1 MSRTSAPGRA
11 EATVRAAE
19 YVRMSTDQQQYS
31 TQNQSAAIAAY
42 AAAHA
47 MAIVKTY
54 RDEGRSGVRI
64 KGRHALQCL
73 LADIRNGDKD
83 YEVVLVYDVSRWGR
97 FQNPDEA
104 AYHEFVC
111 NLGGVS
117 VVYVSE
123 PFSNDGTPFSAVLKG
138 LKRAMAGEYS
148 RELSAKVYAG
158 QCRLISMGYRQGGSA
173 GYGLRR
179 MRLDALGRPQGILEH
194 GQRKAVVTD
203 RIILVP
209 GPMDE
214 VRVVRRIFRE
224 FAAGMGA
231 AAIAHGL
238 NAEAIGFLDDK
249 RWNNHRIRALLK
261 NAKYVGDNVF
271 GRTHGSF
278 HLPRVNA
285 PETAWITRKSSFKPL
300 VSRQLFL
307 KAKERFEQ
315 MAKKKADDDVLSPL
329 REILAREGKVNSRLI
344 REDRQSVSVPTLV
357 RRFGGLRHVYRLIG
371 FTPKRNLIYADA
383 RAHFLG
389 VREST
394 TAAVKAMF
402 EQAGLF
408 VSRQGWQLQVEH
420 AWSLSVAVLRT
431 SLYHETQRWYVRKAP
446 DSADIVI
453 FARLSADG
461 STIRDYVFWPAAIY
475 GFIPENVSGRTY
487 PAVAA
492 YTSSSLLSLARC
504 LGRGAVDA
512 PPLNQ
517 TTDIH
522 GLAERCRK
530 RGQSISEALTIVE
543 SFLELTKEGANFGA
557 LESAP
562 DGDGETILRYM
573 LLSRQGSTQLKN
585 AALVC
590 WLARHHPAALAVLQ
604 WGADDLLTMQ

>member
-1 MSRTSAPGRA
+1 
-11 EATVRAAE
+11 
-19 YVRMSTDQQQYS
+19 MSTDQQQYS

-47 MAIVKTY
+47 MTIVKSY

-64 KGRHALQCL
+64 KGRRALQDL
-73 LADIRNGDKD
+73 LADIRSGEKD
-83 YEVVLVYDVSRWGR
+83 YDVVLVYDVSRWGR

-117 VVYVSE
+117 VVYVAES
-123 PFSNDGTPFSAVLKG
+123 FSNDGTPFSAVLKG
-138 LKRAMAGEYS
+138 LKRVMAGEYS

-158 QCRLISMGYRQGGSA
+158 QCRLIGMGYRQGGSA

-179 MRLDALGRPQGILEH
+179 MRLDALGRPRGILEH
-194 GQRKAVVTD
+194 GQRKAVITD
-203 RIILVP
+203 RVILVP

-214 VRVVRRIFRE
+214 VRIVRRIFRE

-231 AAIAHGL
+231 AAIARGL
-238 NAEAIGFLDDK
+238 NAEAISFLDGK
-249 RWNNHRIRALLK
+249 SWNNHRIRALLK

-278 HLPRVNA
+278 QLPRVNV
-285 PETAWITRKSSFKPL
+285 PEDAWVMRKSSFKPL

-307 KAKERFEQ
+307 KARERFEQ
-315 MAKKKADDDVLSPL
+315 MAKKSDEDVLSPL
-329 REILAREGKVNSRLI
+329 REILAREGQINSRLI
-344 REDRQSVSVPTLV
+344 REDRQAVSVPTLV

-371 FTPKRNLIYADA
+371 FTPKKNLAYADA

-394 TAAVKAMF
+394 MADVKAMF
-402 EQAGLF
+402 EQVGLP
-408 VSRQGWQLQVEH
+408 VTRQGWRLQIEH
-420 AWSLSVAVLRT
+420 AWSLSVAVVRT
-431 SLYHETQRWYVRKAP
+431 SLYHETERWYVRQVP
-446 DSADIVI
+446 DDADIVI
-453 FARLSADG
+453 FVRLSADG

-492 YTSSSLLSLARC
+492 YTSGSLLSLARC
-504 LGRGAVDA
+504 LGRGSVDA
-512 PPLNQ
+512 PPLDHA
-517 TTDIH
+517 TDIH
-522 GLAERCRK
+522 GLAQRCRK
-530 RGQSISEALTIVE
+530 RGQSISEALIIVE
-543 SFLELTKEGANFGA
+543 GFLELAKEGANFGA
-557 LESAP
+557 LENAP
-562 DGDGETILRYM
+562 EGDGETILRYV
-573 LLSRQGSTQLKN
+573 LLSRQGSVQLEN

-590 WLARHHPAALAVLQ
+590 WLARHHQAALTVLQ
-604 WGADDLLTMQ
+604 WASDDLLTGMGG

>member
-1 MSRTSAPGRA
+1 MSRARAPGRDK
-11 EATVRAAE
+11 ATVRAAE

-47 MAIVKTY
+47 MTIVKSY
-54 RDEGRSGVRI
+54 RDEGRSGVQI
-64 KGRHALQCL
+64 KGRRALQCL
-73 LADIRNGDKD
+73 LTDIRNGDKD

-158 QCRLISMGYRQGGSA
+158 QCRLISLGYRQGGSA

-194 GQRKAVVTD
+194 GQRKAVITD
-203 RIILVP
+203 RVILVP

-214 VRVVRRIFRE
+214 VRVVRRIFME
-224 FAAGMGA
+224 FAAGKGA
-231 AAIAHGL
+231 AAIARGL
-238 NAEAIGFLDDK
+238 NAEAISFLDGK
-249 RWNNHRIRALLK
+249 RWNNHRIRALLT

-285 PETAWITRKSSFKPL
+285 PEAAWITRKSSFKPI
-300 VSRQLFL
+300 VSRRLFL
-307 KAKERFEQ
+307 KAKERFER
-315 MAKKKADDDVLSPL
+315 MAKKMGDEEMLLPL
-329 REILAREGKVNSRLI
+329 REIVAREGQINSRLI
-344 REDRQSVSVPTLV
+344 RGDHQAVSVPTLV

-371 FTPKRNLIYADA
+371 FTPRKNLVYADA
-383 RAHFLG
+383 RAYFLG

-394 TAAVKAMF
+394 TTAVKAMF
-402 EQAGLF
+402 EQVGLP
-408 VSRQGWQLQVEH
+408 VIRQGWQLQVEQ

-431 SLYHETQRWYVRKAP
+431 SLYHDTECWYVRRPP
-446 DSADIVI
+446 DDADIVV
-453 FARLSADG
+453 FVRLSADG
-461 STIRDYVFWPAAIY
+461 SIIRDYVFWPAALY
-475 GFIPENVSGRTY
+475 GFIPENVSARTY

-492 YTSSSLLSLARC
+492 YTSRSLLSLARC
-504 LGRGAVDA
+504 LGRGPVDA
-512 PPLNQ
+512 PGLDHV
-517 TTDIH
+517 TDIR
-522 GLAERCRK
+522 GLADRCRK
-530 RGQSISEALTIVE
+530 RGRSISGALTIVE
-543 SFLELTKEGANFGA
+543 SFLELTKEGTNFGA
-557 LESAP
+557 LENAP
-562 DGDGETILRYM
+562 DGDGETILRYI

-590 WLARHHPAALAVLQ
+590 WLARHHQAALAVLQ
-604 WGADDLLTMQ
+604 WGADDLLV